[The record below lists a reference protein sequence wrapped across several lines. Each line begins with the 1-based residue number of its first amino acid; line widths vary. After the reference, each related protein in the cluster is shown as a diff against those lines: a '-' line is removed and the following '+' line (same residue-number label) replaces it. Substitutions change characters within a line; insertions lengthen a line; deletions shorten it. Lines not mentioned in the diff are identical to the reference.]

1 MSNKILIKHG
11 ENTPVKGQLD
21 GYELGYSTK
30 EEIIY
35 FNNNKEIIPISAQ
48 VTGKFLTANMI
59 KDTDK
64 KMQELKSIFE
74 KFEDIN
80 GKEYSYNLDDIYEFC
95 FSRHINKE

>member
-1 MSNKILIKHG
+1 MNYFMKDMNLEEKNIF
-11 ENTPVKGQLD
+11 VKNL
-21 GYELGYSTK
+21 Y
-30 EEIIY
+30 
-35 FNNNKEIIPISAQ
+35 
-48 VTGKFLTANMI
+48 NMI

>member
-1 MSNKILIKHG
+1 MNEKIFDLKLVTRKDDTIQEIEEGKEA
-11 ENTPVKGQLD
+11 ENLK
-21 GYELGYSTK
+21 
-30 EEIIY
+30 I
-35 FNNNKEIIPISAQ
+35 EIIPISAQ

>member
-1 MSNKILIKHG
+1 MNEKIFDLKLVTRKDDTIQEIEEGKEA
-11 ENTPVKGQLD
+11 ENLK
-21 GYELGYSTK
+21 
-30 EEIIY
+30 I
-35 FNNNKEIIPISAQ
+35 EIIPISAQ
-48 VTGKFLTANMI
+48 VAGKFLTANMI